1 VTRSPDDDTSA
12 ESRKI
17 EEVHREAELAA
28 ERAKRLEDDHERE
41 LAEERARALE
51 QARRDA
57 DAALARLQPLEDE
70 GRWRWARLERA
81 RRART
86 TAPFLAGT
94 LFSLGLVTL
103 AVLSQ
108 VLGADL
114 GLTYRGRLVATICL
128 SAGAFVFLVGALLVP
143 SYLRAR
149 KVEHEEE
156 KRAREVAQQAVA
168 ELEDAADLAALI
180 KANRKQME
188 AYDLLARAQAATAF
202 RNSQVAMATGLVV
215 LLVGAVIAIGTPSTT
230 SKITTASL
238 TAIGGMLSGYI
249 ARTFLQTYARAL
261 RQLNFYFQQPLINSY
276 LLTAQR
282 LIEKMSAGER
292 DPVLSSVVGHVMDA
306 LARLPWSGAVLDQD
320 PDGHPSV
327 GAASRSNSKA

>member
-1 VTRSPDDDTSA
+1 
-12 ESRKI
+12 
-17 EEVHREAELAA
+17 
-28 ERAKRLEDDHERE
+28 
-41 LAEERARALE
+41 
-51 QARRDA
+51 
-57 DAALARLQPLEDE
+57 
-70 GRWRWARLERA
+70 
-81 RRART
+81 
-86 TAPFLAGT
+86 
-94 LFSLGLVTL
+94 
-103 AVLSQ
+103 
-108 VLGADL
+108 
-114 GLTYRGRLVATICL
+114 
-128 SAGAFVFLVGALLVP
+128 
-143 SYLRAR
+143 
-149 KVEHEEE
+149 
-156 KRAREVAQQAVA
+156 QQAVA